1 MAFYTNYRH
10 TGSVALDKLDVSQTQ
25 GVNSETRGN
34 VTATGSF
41 VAASAKIKSGAMKIP
56 ANTVITSVTA
66 IVKTALA
73 QASATIGIRCGTT
86 AATPTE
92 IVTLDADS
100 MLGTAAASLAVGKG
114 NSSSADINAGLG
126 GAAALTLVDG
136 GAYASTERDVYCE
149 AVASTGAFTA
159 GEVIFVVEYINLD

>member
-1 MAFYTNYRH
+1 M
-10 TGSVALDKLDVSQTQ
+10 GSVDISGSL

-34 VTATGSF
+34 ATATGSF
-41 VAASAKIKSGAMKIP
+41 VASSDKIKSGAMSIP

-73 QASATIGIRCGTT
+73 QASATIGVRCGTT

-92 IVTLDADS
+92 IVDLDADS
-100 MLGTAAASLAVGKG
+100 MLGTAATSLAVGKG

-126 GAAALTLVDG
+126 GATALTLVDG
-136 GAYASTERDVYCE
+136 GNYSASERTVYCE